1 VRGSKAARRPR
12 VWKLRVYVGDNPT
25 GALRFVTRTLDTTD
39 GNPSAKPG
47 SGSRMA
53 DRELARMVAD
63 VGAGRP
69 TVHAT
74 TVEQLLERWFNHLES
89 LGRSPTTLRE
99 YRSIARRTVIPALGS
114 VRLDKLTAARLDA
127 LYASLTAKG
136 NKPATVRRVHA
147 LIGAAF
153 HQAERW
159 GLVEANVSKRASPPP
174 VRQERVASPSP
185 DEVLAIIQVAE
196 QMDPSLARMLL
207 TAAITGCRRGEL
219 CGLRWGDLDTATNT
233 LTVTRSV
240 CETAGGGWGSE

>member
-1 VRGSKAARRPR
+1 MGGQNRIEKCGMSVESRGAHSKPQFRWGVTRKAKPDKSPNRKWFGQELVVVTCPADRHSGPVRGSKAARRPR

-89 LGRSPTTLRE
+89 LGRSLTTLRE

-114 VRLDKLTAARLDA
+114 VRLDK
-127 LYASLTAKG
+127 
-136 NKPATVRRVHA
+136 
-147 LIGAAF
+147 
-153 HQAERW
+153 
-159 GLVEANVSKRASPPP
+159 
-174 VRQERVASPSP
+174 
-185 DEVLAIIQVAE
+185 
-196 QMDPSLARMLL
+196 L

-240 CETAGGGWGSE
+240 CETAGGGWGSEWHQDPPGAPNRARRACRRDVPGSM